1 MFGRRYALTALTLL
15 MLVSVGGAM
24 WVSDIFGGLLG
35 STTVVG
41 VVYAF
46 LLRDRDTK
54 KSSNED

>member
-1 MFGRRYALTALTLL
+1 MTALTLL